1 MKTRPC
7 ARRRRSSLASRLRL
21 LIALGLLWGARA
33 PAAPEAERWTDDE
46 GMLAFFQAAREICDH
61 GLATNSVERIA
72 HAAMNAYLREAD
84 PYARFL
90 GPEEYRLVR
99 EASRENYGGV
109 GMEIFQDAAGAVRCL
124 PYPDGPADISG
135 AREGDALVSIDGE
148 PVPAGE
154 NILLT
159 GARIRGPV
167 GSGVRLGLR
176 RPDGSEKQVL
186 LFRDR
191 VQARTLLPAGT
202 NTFRVVAFESRTPDE
217 LRAALAR
224 VTPGT
229 PVVLDL
235 RGNPGGS
242 LAAAIDSARIF
253 LRKNMT
259 VVEVHTRDATVRHEA
274 RGDGPFA
281 EAPPLVVWQDGNTA
295 SAAEVFIAA
304 LTANRRARSVGVT
317 TRGKGVT
324 QRTTELLNGGAL
336 IFTDGRL
343 IPPDGLDYHG
353 SGLAPGILLAENSD
367 DAYRAATPQPLAP
380 TPPSPANPDPAP

>member
-7 ARRRRSSLASRLRL
+7 ARRRRCSLASRIRH
-21 LIALGLLWGARA
+21 LIALALLAGRPA
-33 PAAPEAERWTDDE
+33 PAASEAARWTDDE
-46 GMLAFFQAAREICDH
+46 SMLAFFQAAREICDR
-61 GLATNSVERIA
+61 GLATNSVGHIA
-72 HAAMNAYLREAD
+72 RSAMNAYLRDTD

-90 GPEEYRLVR
+90 GPEEYRRLR
-99 EASRENYGGV
+99 DAALENYGGV
-109 GMEIFQDAAGAVRCL
+109 GMEIFQDGAGAVRCL
-124 PYPDGPADISG
+124 PYPEGPADISG
-135 AREGDALVSIDGE
+135 VREGDALVSVDGE

-159 GARIRGPV
+159 GARVRGPA

-176 RPDGSEKQVL
+176 RPDGSDTQVL

-202 NTFRVVAFESRTPDE
+202 NTFRVLAFETRTPDE
-217 LRAALAR
+217 LRAALSRA
-224 VTPGT
+224 TPGAT
-229 PVVLDL
+229 VVLDL

-242 LAAAIDSARIF
+242 LGAAIDCARLF
-253 LRKNMT
+253 LRKDMT
-259 VVEVHTRDATVRHEA
+259 VVEVRTRAGVVRHAA
-274 RGDGPFA
+274 REDGPLA
-281 EAPPLVVWQDGNTA
+281 ESPPVVLWQDGGTA

-304 LTANRRARSVGVT
+304 LTGNKRARSVGVT

-343 IPPDGLDYHG
+343 IPPDGREYHG
-353 SGLAPGILLAENSD
+353 KGLTPGVILVESSD
-367 DAYRAATPQPLAP
+367 DAHRAASERIGTLVAPAP
-380 TPPSPANPDPAP
+380 TTP

>member
-33 PAAPEAERWTDDE
+33 PSAPEPERWTDDE
-46 GMLAFFQAAREICDH
+46 GMLAFFQAARAICDH
-61 GLATNSVERIA
+61 GLATNTVEEIA
-72 HAAMNAYLREAD
+72 RAALNAHLRETD

-90 GPEEYRLVR
+90 APEEYRQVR
-99 EASRENYGGV
+99 DAARESYGGV
-109 GMEIFQDAAGAVRCL
+109 GMEIFQDPAGTLRCL

-135 AREGDALVSIDGE
+135 VREGDALVSIDGE
-148 PVPAGE
+148 AVPASE

-159 GARIRGPV
+159 GSRIRGPA

-202 NTFRVVAFESRTPDE
+202 NTFRVLAFESRTPDE

-224 VTPGT
+224 VTPGA

-242 LAAAIDSARIF
+242 LAAAIDCARLF
-253 LRKNMT
+253 LRKDMT
-259 VVEVHTRDATVRHEA
+259 VVEVRTRDAIVRHEA
-274 RGDGPFA
+274 REDGPYSD
-281 EAPPLVVWQDGNTA
+281 APPVVLWQDAGTA

-304 LTANRRARSVGVT
+304 LTAHKRARSVGVP

-343 IPPDGLDYHG
+343 IPPDGREYDG
-353 SGLAPGILLAENSD
+353 AGLPPGILLAETSD
-367 DAYRAATPQPLAP
+367 DAYRAATPRPVAP
-380 TPPSPANPDPAP
+380 PPPSPTPTEPAP